1 MAKILVL
8 EDEDDLRE
16 IIDEELTEFGHSAVA
31 FSRGQE
37 ALDYLTGEN
46 VDLIL
51 SDITMPQMTGYQFF
65 RNLREQL
72 PQHTQTPFI
81 FMTALSDRENEIKGL
96 RLGVD
101 DYITKPIDY
110 DLMLLRV
117 EGHLRRRQAMADA
130 APPPATRNSQAK
142 ASPTGGSDPEQA
154 AKLKAMLQENDGRVM
169 ASRFVKISLE
179 AVRERVGDSWSE
191 MSDKITQNA
200 ELVIRAHLGP
210 KDIFSVTPSNDF
222 LVCFAGL
229 DEEELKAKTSQ
240 IRDELWERLFSVT
253 QDEELSSIEAQ
264 SHELS
269 LDFDTIDEDNI
280 FLEADK
286 AIDQENKKDIE
297 SKKKQLEQIYSFE
310 TFLAYPLI
318 GTTGGASKIKALSF
332 NKKIM
337 DKVRSLS
344 FVGDYDTRFFLD
356 LQKIMIQ
363 RLEDMPKFT
372 KAFAQHAIL
381 LPVGFP
387 LLRNPEAREELTA
400 LCKGIEKKLDSIVI
414 IEVINAPDRLKPYKD
429 VLKPLPVGRQLQFIE
444 IGRPKQAE
452 GIALDKIG
460 VAYVSMSF
468 SKVMTCHSKEL
479 AQFNKTLESQGVKL
493 YIKDIPEGK
502 LLKAQGANGKLFSMW
517 K

>member
-191 MSDKITQNA
+191 MSDEITQNA

-269 LDFDTIDEDNI
+269 LDLDTIDEDNI

-363 RLEDMPKFT
+363 RLEDMPKIYQGIRAT
-372 KAFAQHAIL
+372 CDFAAC
-381 LPVGFP
+381 GFSLAAQPGSARGADSP
-387 LLRNPEAREELTA
+387 LQGHREETGLDRHYRGDQCAGSVKA
-400 LCKGIEKKLDSIVI
+400 L
-414 IEVINAPDRLKPYKD
+414 
-429 VLKPLPVGRQLQFIE
+429 
-444 IGRPKQAE
+444 
-452 GIALDKIG
+452 
-460 VAYVSMSF
+460 
-468 SKVMTCHSKEL
+468 
-479 AQFNKTLESQGVKL
+479 
-493 YIKDIPEGK
+493 
-502 LLKAQGANGKLFSMW
+502 
-517 K
+517 

>member
-8 EDEDDLRE
+8 EDEDELRE
-16 IIDEELTEFGHSAVA
+16 LIDEELNEVGHHAVS

-37 ALDYLTGEN
+37 ALDYLTQEN

-65 RNLREQL
+65 RNLKEQL

-81 FMTALSDRENEIKGL
+81 FMTALSDREDQLKGL

-117 EGHLRRRQAMADA
+117 EGHLRRRQAMVDT
-130 APPPATRNSQAK
+130 APPPAANDTQVN
-142 ASPTGGSDPEQA
+142 PPLTGGSDPEQA
-154 AKLKAMLQENDGRVM
+154 AKLKAMLQESGGRVM

-179 AVRERVGDSWSE
+179 TVRERVGDRWSE
-191 MSDKITQNA
+191 MSDEITQNA

-229 DEEELKAKTSQ
+229 DEEELKAKTSLV
-240 IRDELWERLFSVT
+240 RDELWERLFSVT
-253 QDEELSSIEAQ
+253 QDEELSSIETQ

-269 LDFDTIDEDNI
+269 LDLDTLDEDNI

-286 AIDQENKKDIE
+286 AIDQEHKKGIE

-310 TFLAYPLI
+310 SFLAYPLI
-318 GTTGGASKIKALSF
+318 GMTGGASKIKALSF

-337 DKVRSLS
+337 DKIRSLS
-344 FVGDYDTRFFLD
+344 SVGDYDTRFFLD
-356 LQKIMIQ
+356 LQKTMFE
-363 RLEDMPKFT
+363 RLEDMPKFSQ
-372 KAFAQHAIL
+372 AFAQHAML
-381 LPVGFP
+381 LPVGFH
-387 LLRNPEAREELTA
+387 LLRNPEARDELTD
-400 LCKGIEKKLDSIVI
+400 LCKRIEKKLKAIMI
-414 IEVINAPDRLKPYKD
+414 IEVMNAPDRLKPYKD

-444 IGRPKQAE
+444 IGRPQQAE
-452 GIALDKIG
+452 DIALDKIG
-460 VAYVSMSF
+460 VAYISMSF
-468 SKVMTCHSKEL
+468 SKVMACRSKEL
-479 AQFNKTLESQGVKL
+479 AVFNKQLESQGVKL

-502 LLKAQGANGKLFSMW
+502 LVKAQGANGKLFSMW